1 MNSATLPSF
10 WQKYRDLKPA
20 VKAGARKA
28 YRLWVENPFHPSLNF
43 FGLAIMMSTKSFI
56 RKTEE
61 LQAYPT
67 RTLKTHLP
75 LSYTF

>member
-1 MNSATLPSF
+1 
-10 WQKYRDLKPA
+10 
-20 VKAGARKA
+20 
-28 YRLWVENPFHPSLNF
+28 
-43 FGLAIMMSTKSFI
+43 LAIMMSTKSFI